1 MPALCDRC
9 RPIRRITYHV
19 TTIADDR
26 VNGIM
31 HVLYAVVQ
39 ACTTSIVVCCVREH
53 GVVRLLRNQ
62 LVGHRMQSTK
72 VS

>member
-1 MPALCDRC
+1 MPALYDRC
-9 RPIRRITYHV
+9 RPIGTVTYHM
-19 TTIADDR
+19 TTVADDR
-26 VNGIM
+26 MDGIM

-53 GVVRLLRNQ
+53 GVVRLVRNQ